1 MVITEL
7 NMGVSIVVA
16 SALIGVRLPMTKL
29 NPCPEERLKEM
40 MGLGTYNLD
49 ILSINILSQF
59 YF

>member
-40 MGLGTYNLD
+40 MGLGA
-49 ILSINILSQF
+49 
-59 YF
+59 